1 MLNLNTVKR
10 IVSLM
15 MASVLMATATV
26 QSTATLPL
34 AEGRDLRNEEQVEAD
49 VVEIRKLLKDFDNLD
64 VQTIEKW
71 REKIKNDEQLKTKF
85 KEIVDENTWILLQKR
100 VNAKDELH
108 KNDKDANVE
117 KVDANDILE
126 SIEALEPQ
134 MLRSFYEALKSDE
147 NVRPKIVAG
156 IDEPTAKLIYDKIVE
171 AVALDE
177 KYDGL
182 ATLKKELLDGSD
194 LKVEPKFMT
203 RNDCIRVGR
212 VMSPVKGIM
221 IHSTACPGVM
231 PKTWYKEWNKSYQ
244 KGEIAREACVH
255 VFLNDEGALQILP
268 WNHRGW
274 HCGGAGNNYLIS
286 IEICESNGIIYS
298 QAKDKIL
305 EINIDAT
312 REYFEKAYNNA
323 VNLCVLLCKQFNL
336 TAKDIISHCE
346 GHTMGIASDHGDPEH
361 WFKFYGKDM
370 YMFREDVK
378 KQLDNSDS
386 YAIPVPGLPT
396 LKNLLITSLFPAG
409 RTLYIWG
416 GGWNEEDNGAGDG
429 AICIGIRP
437 EWKDFYDTQ
446 GADYDFKNHRYELL
460 NGLDCSGF
468 IGWLI
473 YNVFNTEPNN
483 LGYVM
488 PSSKMAAE
496 FSNRG
501 FGTFRAK
508 EDVVDHKVGDIMSG
522 SGHVYM
528 CICEF
533 VDGSVLLVHSSPPG
547 VQVNGTTTKDGNED
561 STAIKVATYIMQRF
575 YPEWSKKFNTFSK
588 GVSYLTDYSQMRWT
602 TDGTGKLTDP
612 DGYFDKEP
620 YELLVDLFRINGEAD
635 RKELHRIIY
644 GE

>member
-1 MLNLNTVKR
+1 MNTVKR

>member
-1 MLNLNTVKR
+1 MNNVKR
-10 IVSLM
+10 IMSLM
-15 MASVLMATATV
+15 MASVLAATATV
-26 QSTATLPL
+26 QSSALPL
-34 AEGRDLRNEEQVEAD
+34 AEDRYLRNEEQIEAD
-49 VVEIRKLLKDFDNLD
+49 VVEIKKLLKNYEELD
-64 VQTIEKW
+64 AQTIEKW
-71 REKIKNDEQLKTKF
+71 HEKIKNDEQLKTKF

-100 VNAKDELH
+100 MNVKDDLH
-108 KNDKDANVE
+108 KNDKDANME
-117 KVDANDILE
+117 KVDVNDILE

-134 MLRSFYEALKSDE
+134 MLKSLYEALKADE
-147 NVRPKIVAG
+147 NVKSKIVAG

-177 KYDGL
+177 KYAGL
-182 ATLKKELLDGSD
+182 AILKKELLNDSD

-255 VFLNDEGALQILP
+255 AFIDDKGACQFLP
-268 WNHRGW
+268 WDHRGW

-361 WFKFYGKDM
+361 WFKFFGKDM

-386 YAIPVPGLPT
+386 YATPVPGLPT

-416 GGWNEEDNGAGDG
+416 GGWNKEDTGAGDG
-429 AICIGIRP
+429 AICIGLRP
-437 EWKDFYDTQ
+437 EWKAFYDTQ
-446 GADYDFKNHRYELL
+446 SADYDFKNHRYELL

-473 YNVFNTEPNN
+473 YNVLNTEPNN
-483 LGYVM
+483 QGYVM

-522 SGHVYM
+522 PGHVYM

-533 VDGSVLLVHSSPPG
+533 ADGSVLLVHSSPPG

-612 DGYFDKEP
+612 DGYLDKEP

>member
-1 MLNLNTVKR
+1 MLNLNNVKR
-10 IVSLM
+10 IMSLM
-15 MASVLMATATV
+15 MASVLAATATV
-26 QSTATLPL
+26 QSSALPL
-34 AEGRDLRNEEQVEAD
+34 AEDRYLRNEEQIEAD
-49 VVEIRKLLKDFDNLD
+49 VVEIKKLLKNYEELD
-64 VQTIEKW
+64 AQTIEKW
-71 REKIKNDEQLKTKF
+71 HEKIKNDEQLKTKF

-100 VNAKDELH
+100 MNVKDDLH

-117 KVDANDILE
+117 KVDVNDILE

-134 MLRSFYEALKSDE
+134 MLKSLYEALKADE
-147 NVRPKIVAG
+147 NVKSKIVAG

-177 KYDGL
+177 KYAGL
-182 ATLKKELLDGSD
+182 AILKKELLNDSD

-644 GE
+644 AK